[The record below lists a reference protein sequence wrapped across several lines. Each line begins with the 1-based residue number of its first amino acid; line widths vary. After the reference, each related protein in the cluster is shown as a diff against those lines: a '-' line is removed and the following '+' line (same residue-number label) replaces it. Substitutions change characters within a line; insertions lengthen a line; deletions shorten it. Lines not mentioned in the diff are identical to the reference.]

1 MKKLSKKFVQLS
13 VVGTLLVAGGL
24 FVAPQVQNLAA
35 QASEP
40 TKLVAFDQ
48 QANALGETINDVR
61 ESKTVTKTLV
71 KAQET
76 ATKKQKEAQ
85 QKASQKVAETKVQVQ
100 NTATEQTSN
109 DNQNAATTQTNEV
122 TETTSINNTPNT
134 NQAAVPQQSAPAQQS
149 TLAQTTSAPQV
160 DTSGFNFN
168 GHHYP
173 IAWFS
178 GSGYVPAD
186 GNIYRWSEMPNHY
199 LIERAGMAGGTIRE
213 LGVGSKITID
223 GQTYTVFK
231 VLSGVAN
238 DENAFN
244 LLTSQGAAITFQSCD
259 ATYGA
264 NGFSKLNNLVCS
276 LSIKPNSI

>member
-48 QANALGETINDVR
+48 QANALGETINDDR
-61 ESKTVTKTLV
+61 ESKTVTKTLA

-100 NTATEQTSN
+100 NTATEETSN

-149 TLAQTTSAPQV
+149 TPAQTTPAPQV
-160 DTSGFNFN
+160 DTSVFNFN

-264 NGFSKLNNLVCS
+264 NGLANLT
-276 LSIKPNSI
+276 IWFAA

>member
-61 ESKTVTKTLV
+61 ESKTVTKTLA

-149 TLAQTTSAPQV
+149 TPAQTTPAPQV

-259 ATYGA
+259 ATYGTNGLA
-264 NGFSKLNNLVCS
+264 NLTIWFAA
-276 LSIKPNSI
+276 

>member
-24 FVAPQVQNLAA
+24 FIAPQVQNLAA

-61 ESKTVTKTLV
+61 ESKTVTKTLA

-134 NQAAVPQQSAPAQQS
+134 NQAAVPQQSTP
-149 TLAQTTSAPQV
+149 AQTTPAPQV

-168 GHHYP
+168 DHHYP

-264 NGFSKLNNLVCS
+264 NGLANLT
-276 LSIKPNSI
+276 IWFAA

>member
-61 ESKTVTKTLV
+61 ESKTVTKTLA

-134 NQAAVPQQSAPAQQS
+134 NQAAVPQQSAPVQQS
-149 TLAQTTSAPQV
+149 TPAQTTPAPQV

-264 NGFSKLNNLVCS
+264 NGLANLT
-276 LSIKPNSI
+276 IWFAA

>member
-13 VVGTLLVAGGL
+13 VVGTLLIAGGL
-24 FVAPQVQNLAA
+24 FVTPQVQNSAA

-40 TKLVAFDQ
+40 TKLVAFEQ
-48 QANALGETINDVR
+48 QANTLGETINEVR
-61 ESKTVTKTLV
+61 ELKTVTKALD

-76 ATKKQKEAQ
+76 ATKKQK
-85 QKASQKVAETKVQVQ
+85 ASQKVAETKSQVQ

-109 DNQNAATTQTNEV
+109 DNQNVATTQTNEV
-122 TETTSINNTPNT
+122 TETTSVNNTPNT
-134 NQAAVPQQSAPAQQS
+134 NQAAVPQQSTA
-149 TLAQTTSAPQV
+149 AQTTPAPQV

-178 GSGYVPAD
+178 GSGYVSAD

-199 LIERAGMAGGTIRE
+199 LIERTGMAGGTIRE
-213 LGVGSKITID
+213 LGIGSKITID

-231 VLSGVAN
+231 VLSGIAN

-244 LLTSQGAAITFQSCD
+244 LLTSQGAAVTFQSCD

-264 NGFSKLNNLVCS
+264 NGLANLT
-276 LSIKPNSI
+276 IWFAA

>member
-61 ESKTVTKTLV
+61 ESKTVTKTLA

-109 DNQNAATTQTNEV
+109 DNQNVATTQTNEV

-149 TLAQTTSAPQV
+149 TPAQTTPAPQV

-264 NGFSKLNNLVCS
+264 NGLANLT
-276 LSIKPNSI
+276 IWFAA

>member
-61 ESKTVTKTLV
+61 ESKTVTKTLA

-85 QKASQKVAETKVQVQ
+85 QKASQKVAEIKVQVQ

-109 DNQNAATTQTNEV
+109 DNQNVATTQTNEV

-149 TLAQTTSAPQV
+149 TPAQTTPAPQV

-244 LLTSQGAAITFQSCD
+244 LLTSQGAAITFKSCD

-264 NGFSKLNNLVCS
+264 NGLANLT
-276 LSIKPNSI
+276 IWFAA

>member
-61 ESKTVTKTLV
+61 ESKTVTKTLA

-223 GQTYTVFK
+223 GQTYTVFE

-264 NGFSKLNNLVCS
+264 NGLANLT
-276 LSIKPNSI
+276 IWFAA

>member
-61 ESKTVTKTLV
+61 ESKTVTKTLA

-100 NTATEQTSN
+100 NTATKQTSN

-149 TLAQTTSAPQV
+149 TLAQTTAAPQV

-168 GHHYP
+168 DHHYP

-264 NGFSKLNNLVCS
+264 NGLANLT
-276 LSIKPNSI
+276 IWFAA

>member
-24 FVAPQVQNLAA
+24 FVAPQVQNSAA

-40 TKLVAFDQ
+40 TKLVVLDQ

-61 ESKTVTKTLV
+61 ESKTVTKTLA

-85 QKASQKVAETKVQVQ
+85 QKASQKVAETKAQVQ

-149 TLAQTTSAPQV
+149 TPAQTTPVPQV

-186 GNIYRWSEMPNHY
+186 GNVYRWSEMPNHY

-244 LLTSQGAAITFQSCD
+244 LLTSQGAAVTFQSCD

-264 NGFSKLNNLVCS
+264 NGLANLT
-276 LSIKPNSI
+276 IWFAA

>member
-24 FVAPQVQNLAA
+24 FVAPQVQNSAA

-61 ESKTVTKTLV
+61 ESKTVTKTLA

-76 ATKKQKEAQ
+76 ATKKQKESQ
-85 QKASQKVAETKVQVQ
+85 QKAATKANEAKAPVQ
-100 NTATEQTSN
+100 NTATEQTTN
-109 DNQNAATTQTNEV
+109 DNQNVATTQAQNNEV
-122 TETTSINNTPNT
+122 TETTSVNNTPNT
-134 NQAAVPQQSAPAQQS
+134 NQAAAPQQSTPAQQSAPAQA
-149 TLAQTTSAPQV
+149 TPAPQV

-178 GSGYVPAD
+178 GTGYVPAD

-244 LLTSQGAAITFQSCD
+244 LLTSQGAAVTFQSCD

-264 NGFSKLNNLVCS
+264 NGLANLT
-276 LSIKPNSI
+276 IWFAA

>member
-1 MKKLSKKFVQLS
+1 MKKLLKKFVQLS

-61 ESKTVTKTLV
+61 ESKTVTKTLA

-149 TLAQTTSAPQV
+149 TPAQTTPAPQV

-178 GSGYVPAD
+178 GSGYVPTD

-244 LLTSQGAAITFQSCD
+244 LLTSQDAAITFQSCD

-264 NGFSKLNNLVCS
+264 NGLANLT
-276 LSIKPNSI
+276 IWFAA

>member
-24 FVAPQVQNLAA
+24 FIAPQVQNLAA

-61 ESKTVTKTLV
+61 ESKTVTKTLA

-100 NTATEQTSN
+100 NTATKQTSN

-264 NGFSKLNNLVCS
+264 NGLVNLT
-276 LSIKPNSI
+276 IWFAA

>member
-61 ESKTVTKTLV
+61 ESKTVTKTLA

-122 TETTSINNTPNT
+122 TKTTSINNTPNT

-149 TLAQTTSAPQV
+149 TPAQTTPAPQV

-264 NGFSKLNNLVCS
+264 NGLANLT
-276 LSIKPNSI
+276 IWFAA

>member
-61 ESKTVTKTLV
+61 ESKTVTKTLA

-85 QKASQKVAETKVQVQ
+85 QKASQKVAESKVQVQ
-100 NTATEQTSN
+100 NTATKQTSN

-264 NGFSKLNNLVCS
+264 NGLANLT
-276 LSIKPNSI
+276 IWFAA

>member
-61 ESKTVTKTLV
+61 ESKTVTKTLA

-100 NTATEQTSN
+100 NTATKQTSN

-149 TLAQTTSAPQV
+149 TPAQTTPAPQV

-223 GQTYTVFK
+223 GQTYTVFE

-264 NGFSKLNNLVCS
+264 NGLANLT
-276 LSIKPNSI
+276 IWFAA

>member
-61 ESKTVTKTLV
+61 ESKTVTKTLA

-149 TLAQTTSAPQV
+149 TPAQTTPAPQV
-160 DTSGFNFN
+160 DTSSFNFN

-264 NGFSKLNNLVCS
+264 NGLANLT
-276 LSIKPNSI
+276 IWFAA

>member
-61 ESKTVTKTLV
+61 ESKTVTKTLA

-100 NTATEQTSN
+100 NTATKQTSN

-149 TLAQTTSAPQV
+149 TLAQTTSASQV

-264 NGFSKLNNLVCS
+264 NGLANLT
-276 LSIKPNSI
+276 IWFAA

>member
-61 ESKTVTKTLV
+61 ESKTVTKTLA

-149 TLAQTTSAPQV
+149 TPAQTTPAPQV

-259 ATYGA
+259 ATYDA
-264 NGFSKLNNLVCS
+264 NGLANLT
-276 LSIKPNSI
+276 IWFAA